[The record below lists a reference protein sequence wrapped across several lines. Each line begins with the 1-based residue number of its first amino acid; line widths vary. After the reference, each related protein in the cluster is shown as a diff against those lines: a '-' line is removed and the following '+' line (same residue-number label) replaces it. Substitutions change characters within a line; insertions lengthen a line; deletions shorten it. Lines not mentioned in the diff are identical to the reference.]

1 VLDGLGA
8 IQIGGFSLSE
18 SQVGAIKKTA
28 GAAEKA
34 FSDLTPEQE
43 YYIGRAVA
51 ASLLH
56 QYRPYANEPA
66 NHYLNLLGRS
76 LALFSD
82 LPETF
87 GGYHF
92 LILDDD
98 GINAFAAPGGLI
110 LVSRGLLRCCRDE
123 DQLAAVLAHE
133 IGHVQLRHG
142 LQAIRKS
149 RFTTLFSILATEG
162 AKQAVG
168 AELAQLTTIFE
179 DSIHDV
185 TATLVN
191 SGYSRAFEREAD
203 RAAVTILTRTGYDP
217 QALTAMLAE
226 MKQRLKPGG
235 LDFAKTHPDPDE
247 RIAEIIPLL
256 PPAVEATGRNARQ
269 QRFRQAMAGI

>member
-1 VLDGLGA
+1 M
-8 IQIGGFSLSE
+8 
-18 SQVGAIKKTA
+18 
-28 GAAEKA
+28 
-34 FSDLTPEQE
+34 
-43 YYIGRAVA
+43 A

-56 QYRPYANEPA
+56 QYRPYANESA
-66 NHYLNLLGRS
+66 NHYLNLMGRS
-76 LALFSD
+76 LAVFSD

-92 LILDDD
+92 VILDDD

-123 DQLAAVLAHE
+123 DQLVAVLAHE
-133 IGHVQLRHG
+133 IGHIQLRHG

-168 AELAQLTTIFE
+168 AELAQLTTLFE

-203 RAAVTILTRTGYDP
+203 RAAVTILTRTGYEP
-217 QALTAMLAE
+217 RALTAMLAE
-226 MKQRLKPGG
+226 MKKRLKPGG

-247 RIAEIIPLL
+247 RIAEVIPLL
-256 PPAVEATGRNARQ
+256 PPAAEAAGRNARQ